1 MKLKIKRIDVWAAGI
16 MDRPGGLAEKLETLA
31 KAKADLEFMIA
42 RRTPDKPG
50 EGVVFLAPLKG
61 GKLVKAAEEAGFRKT
76 DSMHTLRIEGGN
88 KPGVV
93 SKISRAL
100 ADAGVNVRGFSA
112 AAIGKKGVAY
122 LAVDSEAD
130 AETAAKVLKKI

>member
-16 MDRPGGLAEKLETLA
+16 TDQPGGLAEKLETLA

-61 GKLVKAAEEAGFRKT
+61 GKVTKAAEEAGFRKA
-76 DSMHTLRIEGGN
+76 DSMHSLRIEGNDKAGI
-88 KPGVV
+88 G

-100 ADAGVNVRGFSA
+100 ADAGINVRGFSA
-112 AAIGKKGVAY
+112 AAIGKKFVAY

-130 AETAAKVLKKI
+130 AEAAAKALKKI